1 MENQMVGTKITRLR
15 VGQYKNNSPKEYMGG
30 ELNGQHENNS
40 PKDGE
45 SNSKHEYNSHK
56 GWTAQK

>member
-1 MENQMVGTKITRLR
+1 MVGTKIARPR
-15 VGQYKNNSPKEYMGG
+15 DGRHKNNSPKGWMGG

-45 SNSKHEYNSHK
+45 SNSMHENNSPK
-56 GWTAQK
+56 GWTVQT